1 LIPGVILL
9 VEDQQDDVDLT
20 LRAFSRSDISHDIV
34 VVRDGQEA
42 LDYLFSTGVYAGRDA
57 RLAPAVVLLDLKV
70 PKVDG
75 LEVLRRLRADERTRL
90 LPVVVLT
97 SSSEEKDIANSYDG
111 GANSFVRKPV
121 DFSTFIET
129 ANDLGR
135 YWLQLNQPARVA

>member
-1 LIPGVILL
+1 MIPGIILL

-20 LRAFSRSDISHDIV
+20 LRAFSRSTVSHEIV

-42 LDYLFSTGVYAGRDA
+42 LDYLFCAGAYAGRDPG
-57 RLAPAVVLLDLKV
+57 LAPAVVLLDLKV

-75 LEVLRRLRADERTRL
+75 LEVLHRLRSDERTRL

-97 SSSEEKDIANSYDG
+97 SSSEDRDIASSYDG
-111 GANSFVRKPV
+111 GANSFIRKPV
-121 DFSTFIET
+121 DFSKFIDT

-135 YWLQLNQPARVA
+135 YWLQLNQSARVA